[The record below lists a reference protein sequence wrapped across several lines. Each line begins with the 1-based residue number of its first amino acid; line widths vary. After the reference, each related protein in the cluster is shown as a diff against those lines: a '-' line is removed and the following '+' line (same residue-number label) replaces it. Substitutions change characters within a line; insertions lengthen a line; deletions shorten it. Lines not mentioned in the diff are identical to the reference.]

1 MSNEP
6 GFYLKNN
13 FGIRLENLMYVEKNN
28 GKMKFKSLTLV
39 PFDKDMIE
47 KKHLTKH
54 EIEWINGYHHNVYLN
69 LYYSMNKEERI
80 LLEKYC
86 SPI

>member
-1 MSNEP
+1 
-6 GFYLKNN
+6 
-13 FGIRLENLMYVEKNN
+13 LENLMYVEKNN
-28 GKMKFKSLTLV
+28 KKMQFKPLTLV

-47 KKHLTKH
+47 KKYLTKH
-54 EIEWINGYHHNVYLN
+54 EINWINNYHNGVRAELW
-69 LYYSMNKEERI
+69 YSMNEKEKKI